1 MYHSCLKCVTVPSFT
16 RVFTYHH
23 VLMYIIDT
31 SQHMKWFNH
40 LPTLTGIGTMCR
52 TFSSGTDSYQEVHST
67 SYINTLIVGKLV
79 FKFGF
84 WYILKRY
91 ICILLSVLFWSIHKS
106 SNIFF
111 YCLQFAII
119 SRTNAVLITMNIR
132 QSLFIKLSSK
142 ITLTTIIFRLIL
154 IFFFTNWNCYFKF

>member
-1 MYHSCLKCVTVPSFT
+1 MYHSCLRCVTVPSFT

-40 LPTLTGIGTMCR
+40 LPTLTGIGTMYR

-79 FKFGF
+79 IKFGF

-106 SNIFF
+106 SNIFLLF
-111 YCLQFAII
+111 LKKCA
-119 SRTNAVLITMNIR
+119 TNAVLITMNIR
-132 QSLFIKLSSK
+132 QSLFIILSSK
-142 ITLTTIIFRLIL
+142 ITLTTH
-154 IFFFTNWNCYFKF
+154 YF

>member
-1 MYHSCLKCVTVPSFT
+1 MFEVHYSTKFHTSFHISPC
-16 RVFTYHH
+16 TYVHNW
-23 VLMYIIDT
+23 YK

-40 LPTLTGIGTMCR
+40 LPTLTGIGTMYR

-106 SNIFF
+106 SNIFLLF
-111 YCLQFAII
+111 LKKCA
-119 SRTNAVLITMNIR
+119 TNAVLITMNIR
-132 QSLFIKLSSK
+132 QSLFIILSSK
-142 ITLTTIIFRLIL
+142 ITLTTH
-154 IFFFTNWNCYFKF
+154 YF

>member
-1 MYHSCLKCVTVPSFT
+1 MFEVRYSTKFHTSFHISSC
-16 RVFTYHH
+16 TYVHNW
-23 VLMYIIDT
+23 YT

-40 LPTLTGIGTMCR
+40 LPTLTGIGTMYR

-91 ICILLSVLFWSIHKS
+91 VCILLSVLFWSIHKS

-142 ITLTTIIFRLIL
+142 ITLTTH
-154 IFFFTNWNCYFKF
+154 YF